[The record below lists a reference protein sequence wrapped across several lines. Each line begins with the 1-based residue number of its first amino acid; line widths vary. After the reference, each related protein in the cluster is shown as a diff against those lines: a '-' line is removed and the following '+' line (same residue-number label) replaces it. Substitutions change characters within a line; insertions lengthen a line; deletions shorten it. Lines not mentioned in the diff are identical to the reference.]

1 MAELLT
7 HNVLSSASSGQGQ
20 WLWGVPQKVL
30 YQFRVDAASQKE
42 GSASV
47 PEIVPANRGETR
59 ALEERLEAA
68 VDYVLSVQRGAFT
81 CGENRPIAFAHW
93 SHPSVAACHHYDA
106 RNLANVR
113 RGGFRWHA

>member
-7 HNVLSSASSGQGQ
+7 HNVLGSASSGQGQ
-20 WLWGVPQKVL
+20 RLWGVPQKVL

-47 PEIVPANRGETR
+47 PAIVSANRGETR

-93 SHPSVAACHHYDA
+93 SHPSV
-106 RNLANVR
+106 
-113 RGGFRWHA
+113 GRWRCQRCCSTG